1 MATTKKT
8 TKKKTTKKKVAKKGA
23 VKKAGSLRV
32 YEVADSL
39 GTDATSVVELA
50 QDLGIPVTNHL
61 AFVTEAQAQQLR
73 NAFAR
78 RGQPAEK
85 PTRTRKKAA
94 SSKKKAASSK
104 KKGGKRKARK
114 AQAGATSITIQ
125 QGAGNPRLKNQCLT
139 IIAGC
144 GC

>member
-23 VKKAGSLRV
+23 VRKPGSLRV
-32 YEVADSL
+32 YEVAESL
-39 GTDATSVVELA
+39 GTDAATVMELA
-50 QDLGIPVTNHL
+50 QGLGIPAKNHL
-61 AFVTEAQAQQLR
+61 AFVTEAQAQQIR
-73 NAFAR
+73 SAFAR
-78 RGQPAEK
+78 REQPAEK
-85 PTRTRKKAA
+85 PTRTRKA
-94 SSKKKAASSK
+94 SGSR

-114 AQAGATSITIQ
+114 AKQAGATSITIQ